1 MKFRLISK
9 TPLTLSGRGLALA
22 LVFTLAVPA
31 HAQSVTDLAAID
43 RAVES
48 FTGAPIGAPGGAA
61 QPVDRRLHLARCAA
75 PAALSWYGSR
85 RDTVLVRCPD
95 PGAWRI
101 FVPLAAG
108 AAPDQAAPAV
118 LRGESV
124 TIAVSGEGFSV
135 AQAGEA
141 LEPGAVGTWIRVKTA
156 QAGTQGNPASI
167 RARVVR
173 PGLVNVDIGNG
184 LP

>member
-1 MKFRLISK
+1 MKAI
-9 TPLTLSGRGLALA
+9 TAVVA
-22 LVFTLAVPA
+22 LVLAFPA
-31 HAQSVTDLAAID
+31 MAQSVTDLAGID

-95 PGAWRI
+95 PGSWRI
-101 FVPLAAG
+101 FVPLTAG
-108 AAPDQAAPAV
+108 NTPEQAAPAV
-118 LRGESV
+118 LRGENV
-124 TIAVSGEGFSV
+124 IIAVSGEGFSV

-141 LEPGAVGTWIRVKTA
+141 LEPGAVGAWIRVRTA
-156 QAGTQGNPASI
+156 QGNSQGNAGSM

>member
-1 MKFRLISK
+1 MKRTFLFVA
-9 TPLTLSGRGLALA
+9 ALA
-22 LVFTLAVPA
+22 LPA
-31 HAQSVTDLAAID
+31 TAQAQSVTDLAAID
-43 RAVES
+43 RAVEM

-75 PAALSWYGSR
+75 PPVLSWYGSR

-95 PGAWRI
+95 AGSWRI

-108 AAPDQAAPAV
+108 STPEQSAPAV
-118 LRGESV
+118 LRGEAV
-124 TIAVSGEGFSV
+124 TIAVAGEGFSV

-141 LEPGAVGTWIRVKTA
+141 LEPGAVGAWIRVRSA
-156 QAGTQGNPASI
+156 QASAQPI
-167 RARVVR
+167 RAKVVR
-173 PGLVNVDIGNG
+173 PGLVTVDIGNG

>member
-1 MKFRLISK
+1 MKAVTAAF
-9 TPLTLSGRGLALA
+9 ALA
-22 LVFTLAVPA
+22 LSSPA
-31 HAQSVTDLAAID
+31 LAQSVTDLAAID

-85 RDTVLVRCPD
+85 RDTVMVRCPD
-95 PGAWRI
+95 PGSWRI
-101 FVPLAAG
+101 FVPLSAG
-108 AAPDQAAPAV
+108 NAPEQAAPAV

-141 LEPGAVGTWIRVKTA
+141 LEPGAVGAWIRVRTA
-156 QAGTQGNPASI
+156 QAGTQGNGGTI
-167 RARVVR
+167 RARIVR

>member
-1 MKFRLISK
+1 MKAVTAAI
-9 TPLTLSGRGLALA
+9 
-22 LVFTLAVPA
+22 TLAVSSPA
-31 HAQSVTDLAAID
+31 LAQSVTDLAAID

-75 PAALSWYGSR
+75 PPALSWYGSR

-95 PGAWRI
+95 PGSWRI
-101 FVPLAAG
+101 FVPLSAG
-108 AAPDQAAPAV
+108 SAPDQAVPAV

-141 LEPGAVGTWIRVKTA
+141 LEPGAVGTWIRVRTA
-156 QAGTQGNPASI
+156 QAGTQGNAGTI

>member
-1 MKFRLISK
+1 MKYSLAAAAAA
-9 TPLTLSGRGLALA
+9 LGLAA
-22 LVFTLAVPA
+22 PA
-31 HAQSVTDLAAID
+31 QAQSVTDLAQID
-43 RAVES
+43 RAVEA
-48 FTGAPIGAPGGAA
+48 FTGAPIGAPGGAQ

-75 PAALSWYGSR
+75 PPALSWYGSR

-95 PGAWRI
+95 AGSWRI
-101 FVPLAAG
+101 FVPLSAG
-108 AAPDQAAPAV
+108 SAPEQAAPAV
-118 LRGESV
+118 LRGEAV

-141 LEPGAVGTWIRVKTA
+141 LEPGAVGAWIRVRTA
-156 QAGTQGNPASI
+156 QGGSQGNPPAI

>member
-1 MKFRLISK
+1 MKRIFLCTVLIAAS
-9 TPLTLSGRGLALA
+9 
-22 LVFTLAVPA
+22 A
-31 HAQSVTDLAAID
+31 HAQSVTDLAGID
-43 RAVES
+43 RAVEA

-61 QPVDRRLHLARCAA
+61 QPVDRRLHLTRCVA
-75 PAALSWYGSR
+75 PPALSWYGSR

-95 PGAWRI
+95 PGSWRV

-108 AAPDQAAPAV
+108 PAAQQSSPAV

-124 TIAVSGEGFSV
+124 TIALAGEGFTV

-141 LEPGAVGTWIRVKTA
+141 LEAGAVGAWIRVRSS
-156 QAGTQGNPASI
+156 QASGQSNSQAI
-167 RARVVR
+167 RARIVR
-173 PGLVNVDIGNG
+173 PGLVTVEIGNG